1 MNHKTWKQFLAEEQ
15 LEEITRYEKETGKKF
30 SEELVKEFKKYITDP
45 DNPEYAIHMGG
56 DLTPPKIS
64 AKKSTWSRKKMPRG
78 GKLGVK
84 PTTSYETPAG
94 VYFYPLTQ
102 DIFDEMM
109 EFAKDPSYS
118 RREFF
123 TFREDAPFI
132 HLVQLNP
139 EGRYLKMDNPT
150 VTSEEEYVDAALKMY
165 EYWEDNIASPEQKE
179 KQAKKLSTY
188 APLSSPNEFD
198 EEGKKHG
205 EWGYKGHD
213 AVDMLYDEFPNLVWA
228 GSHLENMK
236 YGPSVMVDYVHG
248 QPKEMTIID
257 SVYKPLTI
265 PLKSW
270 GTTLDVIVIEKQ
282 NGTQQWEYFLE
293 NGKFTGDT
301 RWSTFDDGKKKT
313 EGEFKDGKKHGK
325 TVVWYESG
333 QKKFEED
340 YRDGKLHGKVVQW
353 YENGQKASEGEFQ
366 DGEPHGKWFWWY
378 QNGQKMREG
387 ELKDGKKHGKYN
399 KWHENG
405 QKKEEGVYR
414 DDKLQGLVT
423 GWYPNGQKKTQA
435 EFKNGDLVPGSHKKW
450 DEDGNL
456 LKENW
461 MNSFKAFLAEAK
473 EEKEKKQI
481 ATMLD
486 DLIKAEAFKHSQEN
500 YDRKLWALSWILTTN
515 PELGFR
521 REAITEEEEPKREK
535 GEWREKRL
543 AGTPEERFERFLK
556 YLKTQKQYATPSTGK
571 INKKAT
577 LDWRNML
584 VHAGF
589 DGAIDQ
595 GNKII
600 HNAEPMQMVMFTPT
614 AYGSPKELPSLAA
627 MEGGEDKDATWRSA
641 KSIIFPTSAL
651 YKSART
657 PSKMKI
663 MEKMMNSSFRKWR
676 DQTRSYDRRDIENA
690 LAFIDGLKEHGPA
703 AARLVKND
711 KEMFEN
717 RYKMTPAKMRK
728 LLDKADE
735 KYIDQL
741 ASDRIFGVLK
751 ERYDEFSEKL
761 QEIKDNK
768 DLPETQKLNAL
779 RTAIFGFDEE
789 VAKDP
794 AGYYERGAPW
804 ADFASKI
811 KYVAQLSRNP
821 KVLDKVYKL
830 YKDVVEYGMKMQDWS
845 KSDSGRY
852 SNFGVDAIYG
862 IEDTARAMNNLMREI
877 WINVH
882 KSPETTDKLW
892 DDYQDKTQ
900 HPQRMKKGNFFGT
913 AKWADQLV
921 SHKNL
926 TPKIQKVMLR
936 KTLNKYKATKP
947 TDFAAYFDATDPD
960 NIVSPIRDD
969 IESLVTSPWATAESE
984 QFKDWIRDFSKKS
997 AQMMNS
1003 KAMEKYSKG
1012 MYDFWKRT
1020 LIGSL
1025 IAADKADVLEFMLD
1039 SESGMPWGKL
1049 PEKAKKD
1056 TQAAL
1061 DKMDKPEKK
1070 VEEGI
1075 DPEILEALALSEK
1088 IENEYQKYAVKQ
1100 NKRFEKEMLHQGPQ
1114 DPKKP
1119 YTKKLKATWK
1129 SAPPGAEGG

>member
-64 AKKSTWSRKKMPRG
+64 AKKSTRSRKKMPRG

-179 KQAKKLSTY
+179 KQAKKISTY
-188 APLSSPNEFD
+188 APNEFD

-205 EWGYKGHD
+205 EWGYKGNAAQD
-213 AVDMLYDEFPNLVWA
+213 IFYDEFPDLLWA
-228 GSHLENMK
+228 VQNLENMK
-236 YGPSVMVDYVHG
+236 YGPSVMVNYVHG
-248 QPKEMTIID
+248 QPKEMTILD
-257 SVYKPLTI
+257 TVYKPLTI
-265 PLKSW
+265 PLKNW
-270 GTTLDVIVIEKQ
+270 KPTLDVIVIEKQ
-282 NGTQQWEYFLE
+282 NGTRRWEYFLE
-293 NGKFTGDT
+293 NGKFTFDT
-301 RWSTFDDGKKKT
+301 RRSTFNDGKKTT
-313 EGEFKDGKKHGK
+313 ETSFKDGEMHGLQKVFFPNGNLKQAIEYKDGKKNGKWTTGFANGQVSSVIEYKDGKYHGK
-325 TVVWYESG
+325 YVEYYT
-333 QKKFEED
+333 
-340 YRDGKLHGKVVQW
+340 
-353 YENGQKASEGEFQ
+353 NGQKAGEGEY
-366 DGEPHGKWFWWY
+366 K
-378 QNGQKMREG
+378 
-387 ELKDGKKHGKYN
+387 
-399 KWHENG
+399 EN
-405 QKKEEGVYR
+405 R
-414 DDKLQGLVT
+414 
-423 GWYPNGQKKTQA
+423 
-435 EFKNGDLVPGSHKKW
+435 LVPGSVKKW
-450 DEDGNL
+450 DEDGNV

-461 MNSFKAFLAEAK
+461 MNSFKAFLTEAK
-473 EEKEKKQI
+473 EEKEKEQI

-486 DLIKAEAFKHSQEN
+486 DLIRSEAFEHSQEN

-543 AGTPEERFERFLK
+543 AGSPEERFERFLK
-556 YLKTQKQYATPSTGK
+556 HLRTQKQYATPSTGK

-600 HNAEPMQMVMFTPT
+600 HKAEPMQMVMFTPT

-663 MEKMMNSSFRKWR
+663 MEKMMHNFYKKWR
-676 DQTRSYDRRDIENA
+676 DQTRFHDRRDIENA
-690 LAFIDGLKEHGPA
+690 LAFIDGLKERGPSTA
-703 AARLVKND
+703 PQMKK
-711 KEMFEN
+711 KEEAFEDW
-717 RYKMTPAKMRK
+717 YKMTPAKMRK

-779 RTAIFGFDEE
+779 RNQILSFDEE
-789 VAKDP
+789 MEKDA
-794 AGYYERGAPW
+794 AGYHERGHPW

-811 KYVAQLSRNP
+811 KYVAQHSRNP

-830 YKDVVEYGMKMQDWS
+830 YKDVVEYGLKMQDWS
-845 KSDSGRY
+845 KSDAGRY

-926 TPKIQKVMLR
+926 TPKIQKVMLK

-947 TDFAAYFDATDPD
+947 ADFAAYFGATDPD

-1025 IAADKADVLEFMLD
+1025 ASSDKADVLEFMLD

-1061 DKMDKPEKK
+1061 DKMDKLEEK

-1100 NKRFEKEMLHQGPQ
+1100 NKRFEKEMLDQGPQ